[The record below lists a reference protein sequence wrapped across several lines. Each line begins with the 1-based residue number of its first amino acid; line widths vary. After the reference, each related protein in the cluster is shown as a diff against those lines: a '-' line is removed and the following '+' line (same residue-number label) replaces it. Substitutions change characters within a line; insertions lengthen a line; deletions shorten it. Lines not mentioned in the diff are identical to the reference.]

1 MISSKSPEVA
11 KLHYKVTEK
20 VKFLRTS
27 ENWVFF
33 SINGWV
39 FSKKNPISQKSDK
52 GSDFAVKCHWL
63 SKFSQN
69 VQVLVFEKKSIGL
82 QKKMILFKIVENSK
96 FAVKCD
102 WISDISQHVTKKRD
116 FENKI
121 GYLEKNLEFG
131 WRTLKAANLMQDAT
145 ELVSFL

>member
-69 VQVLVFEKKSIGL
+69 VQVLIFEKKSIGL

-121 GYLEKNLEFG
+121 G
-131 WRTLKAANLMQDAT
+131 
-145 ELVSFL
+145 